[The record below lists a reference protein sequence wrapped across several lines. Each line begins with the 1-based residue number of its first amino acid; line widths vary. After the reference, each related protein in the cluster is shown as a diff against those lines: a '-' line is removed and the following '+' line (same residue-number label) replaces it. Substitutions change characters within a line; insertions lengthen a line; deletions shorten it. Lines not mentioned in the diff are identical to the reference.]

1 MYRQH
6 SVLHHHFGVARVA
19 LVQVE
24 MMRAEAVK
32 EELVKFVFLGKVLDA
47 SPLLLLTLT
56 KSEEVHKFKEH
67 RGDFIIP

>member
-6 SVLHHHFGVARVA
+6 SALHHHFGVARVA

-47 SPLLLLTLT
+47 RLLRSSLVLLPFLC
-56 KSEEVHKFKEH
+56 
-67 RGDFIIP
+67 R

>member
-6 SVLHHHFGVARVA
+6 SVLHHHFGVAREA

-47 SPLLLLTLT
+47 RP
-56 KSEEVHKFKEH
+56 
-67 RGDFIIP
+67 

>member
-47 SPLLLLTLT
+47 RLNCSSL
-56 KSEEVHKFKEH
+56 
-67 RGDFIIP
+67 

>member
-6 SVLHHHFGVARVA
+6 SALHHHFGGARVA

-47 SPLLLLTLT
+47 RP
-56 KSEEVHKFKEH
+56 
-67 RGDFIIP
+67 

>member
-1 MYRQH
+1 MYRQTLCCITI
-6 SVLHHHFGVARVA
+6 SGSLVA

-47 SPLLLLTLT
+47 RP
-56 KSEEVHKFKEH
+56 
-67 RGDFIIP
+67 